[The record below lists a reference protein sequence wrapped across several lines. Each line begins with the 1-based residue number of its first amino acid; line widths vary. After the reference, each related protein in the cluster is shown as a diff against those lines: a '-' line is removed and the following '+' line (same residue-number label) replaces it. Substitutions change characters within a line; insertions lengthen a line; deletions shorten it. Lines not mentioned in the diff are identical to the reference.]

1 MNAADVKITAVND
14 AYFTEEGIVVV
25 SPDEDP
31 GPALTNRRV
40 SGMQSEGMASLT
52 GAKLYSYTYPS
63 VDADGNEVTLSSL
76 MAVPTRMLIENST
89 AKPNNLII
97 GCHVTITSNYECPTE
112 YNKSG
117 GTLSWMTDAGML
129 IDYTRYD
136 AVRNPCCLVIL
147 PDYEGYGVSKNRAH
161 PYLYQELTA
170 RQVVDAVRYGLALF
184 KDNQGLFS
192 FHDFE
197 DDWKSVCIGYSQGGS
212 VALATHRFIE
222 ENGLADELHFA
233 GSVCGDGPYDPV
245 AHLGY
250 YMNDDGETY
259 NGSSQRTQHEK
270 ATVSM
275 PIVMP
280 LILKGMCDRNPFMRQ
295 HQVSDYLTA
304 KFLRTGVI
312 DFINAKSEDK
322 KEKQYSTGDINKAFR
337 NMREHGKSYSYYDER
352 QLPGLAQG
360 IYTPYEMQEMLYKD
374 DGDNVHGKLVQM
386 MTEDAYGYFNAL
398 SQGSSVPSDRGVM
411 KDLHRALAS
420 NARVSG
426 WTPSHRIAFYHS
438 TYDTVVPYENLLS
451 FIRHQDGL
459 NYYFNSR
466 QRSENANVTPT
477 HMVDKEEKA
486 DVYIYDDHSTEDHVG
501 AGKDFY
507 FMGSPRLTPTGSM
520 DAAS

>member
-1 MNAADVKITAVND
+1 MRKKLILMTIALACATAQGAWAQQDGSPLRPVSAADVKVTAVND
-14 AYFTEEGIVVV
+14 AYFTDEGIVVV

-31 GPALTNRRV
+31 EPALARRRV
-40 SGMQSEGMASLT
+40 SGMTSEGGTSTT

-76 MAVPTRMLIENST
+76 MAVPTRMLIDNSM

-97 GCHVTITSNYECPTE
+97 GCHVTITSNFECPTE

-117 GTLSWMTDAGML
+117 GHLSWMTDVGML

-147 PDYEGYGVSKNRAH
+147 PDYEGYGVTKNRAH

-170 RQVVDAVRYGLALF
+170 RQVVDAVRSGLALYEQN
-184 KDNQGLFS
+184 KGLFS
-192 FHDFE
+192 FSSFE
-197 DDWKSVCIGYSQGGS
+197 DGWKSVCVGYSQGGS

-259 NGSSQRTQHEK
+259 DGTNRTKHK
-270 ATVSM
+270 KGNVSM

-295 HQVSDYLTA
+295 HQLSDYLSE

-312 DFINAKSEDK
+312 DFINAKSNENKDR
-322 KEKQYSTGDINKAFR
+322 QYSTDNINEAFR
-337 NMREHGKSYSYYDER
+337 NMRANGQKYTVTDEQGAQTEHSYSAE
-352 QLPGLAQG
+352 
-360 IYTPYEMQEMLYKD
+360 EMQQMLCDD
-374 DGDNVHGKLVQM
+374 DGDNVYGKLSEM
-386 MTEDAYGYFNAL
+386 MTESAFGYFNSL
-398 SQGSSVPSDRGVM
+398 SSNSPVPSDRGVM

-426 WTPSHRIAFYHS
+426 WRPKHRIGFYHS
-438 TYDTVVPYENLLS
+438 TYDTVVPYDNLLS
-451 FIRHQDGL
+451 FINNQSFLIALLR
-459 NYYFNSR
+459 
-466 QRSENANVTPT
+466 
-477 HMVDKEEKA
+477 
-486 DVYIYDDHSTEDHVG
+486 
-501 AGKDFY
+501 
-507 FMGSPRLTPTGSM
+507 
-520 DAAS
+520 

>member
-1 MNAADVKITAVND
+1 MRKKLILMTIALACATAQGAWAQQDGSPLRPVSAADVKVTAVND
-14 AYFTEEGIVVV
+14 AYFTDEGIVVV

-31 GPALTNRRV
+31 EPALARRRV
-40 SGMQSEGMASLT
+40 SGMTSEGGTSTT

-76 MAVPTRMLIENST
+76 MAVPTRMLIDNSM

-97 GCHVTITSNYECPTE
+97 GCHVTITSNFECPTE

-117 GTLSWMTDAGML
+117 GHLSWMTDVGML

-147 PDYEGYGVSKNRAH
+147 PDYEGYGVTKNRAH

-170 RQVVDAVRYGLALF
+170 RQVVDAVRSGLALYEQN
-184 KDNQGLFS
+184 KGLFS
-192 FHDFE
+192 FSSFE
-197 DDWKSVCIGYSQGGS
+197 DGWKSVCVGYSQGGS

-259 NGSSQRTQHEK
+259 DGTNRTKHK
-270 ATVSM
+270 KGNVSM

-295 HQVSDYLTA
+295 HQLSDYLSE

-312 DFINAKSEDK
+312 DFINAKSNENKDR
-322 KEKQYSTGDINKAFR
+322 QYSTDNINEAFR
-337 NMREHGKSYSYYDER
+337 NMRANGQKYTVTDEQGAQTEHSYSAEEMQQMRALDKEARYFNM
-352 QLPGLAQG
+352 
-360 IYTPYEMQEMLYKD
+360 PYEDQKRWFMQW
-374 DGDNVHGKLVQM
+374 N
-386 MTEDAYGYFNAL
+386 
-398 SQGSSVPSDRGVM
+398 
-411 KDLHRALAS
+411 
-420 NARVSG
+420 
-426 WTPSHRIAFYHS
+426 
-438 TYDTVVPYENLLS
+438 
-451 FIRHQDGL
+451 
-459 NYYFNSR
+459 
-466 QRSENANVTPT
+466 PT
-477 HMVDKEEKA
+477 D
-486 DVYIYDDHSTEDHVG
+486 
-501 AGKDFY
+501 
-507 FMGSPRLTPTGSM
+507 
-520 DAAS
+520 